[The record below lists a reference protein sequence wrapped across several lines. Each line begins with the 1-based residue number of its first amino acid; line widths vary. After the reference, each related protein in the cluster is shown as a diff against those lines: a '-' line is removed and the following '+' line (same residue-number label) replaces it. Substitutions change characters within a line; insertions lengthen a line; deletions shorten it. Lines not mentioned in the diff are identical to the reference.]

1 MPGTPN
7 AYDFRPVVAK
17 ALHVTMFPLVDN
29 WIDMFRYYNKVFE
42 WAKNHLGERLAVS
55 KFIGLLSPT

>member
-29 WIDMFRYYNKVFE
+29 WIDMF
-42 WAKNHLGERLAVS
+42 S
-55 KFIGLLSPT
+55 LL